1 MKRAN
6 RIAILTFVMTVLT
19 GASVLAFG
27 CGNSPQNSQNAR
39 SNVSQLQASG
49 FVKPGHS
56 RQRQPKQY
64 SVGNA
69 GCIIAPKQISVSWPI
84 RQLPAELFLVGNSVP
99 LLEQR
104 K

>member
-1 MKRAN
+1 MKEAN
-6 RIAILTFVMTVLT
+6 RIAILTFVTTVLT

-27 CGNSPQNSQNAR
+27 CGNSPQNSQ